1 MSVLLNT
8 EFHFLSFTFNIDLEH
23 EKNKINIT
31 YIARTKI
38 NKKLEWK
45 KVKIALNFKEKYI

>member
-38 NKKLEWK
+38 NKKLE
-45 KVKIALNFKEKYI
+45 